1 MFDVLAFLKSKMM
14 NDGKDVPKDG
24 RNHRAVEEGMM
35 VVEAEGEMHDDH
47 WVLDD
52 RMKRMIMDL
61 QRHWLTDYQ
70 QSREKLLVEMTERVS
85 MNLIFLVEL
94 LLFKI
99 KKQNVIWREKC
110 EYNFIRLLIHETGCL
125 EVVMLTIR

>member
-1 MFDVLAFLKSKMM
+1 MM

-24 RNHRAVEEGMM
+24 RNHHAVEEGMM

-85 MNLIFLVEL
+85 FNPISCNRIYYYIEYRSEL
-94 LLFKI
+94 
-99 KKQNVIWREKC
+99 
-110 EYNFIRLLIHETGCL
+110 
-125 EVVMLTIR
+125 